1 MSVLVLAYQDIG
13 YVCLEALLQAGAE
26 VTAVFTHEDDPGEEI
41 WFRSVAELARSRS
54 LPVYTPED
62 PNHPEMAALVRS
74 LAPDFIF
81 SFYYRYLLSAEFLA
95 AARRGA
101 YNLHGSLLPR
111 YRGRAPINWV
121 LVNGETETGLTLH
134 RMIPRPDAGD
144 IAAQVRVPIAES
156 DTIRELYAKMTAAAA
171 RLITATWPELAA
183 GRIKEVPQDESQAGY
198 FGRRRPEDGRIDWQA
213 PAKKIY
219 DLCRAVTH
227 PYPGCFT
234 FHQGKKL
241 YIWSAGY
248 DSDPETRPP
257 GTVLGLDGEKGLA
270 VACGQ
275 GRLYIK
281 SAQWAGQGELAGP
294 ELVRIDLPAGAR
306 LGDN

>member
-1 MSVLVLAYQDIG
+1 MGVLVLAYQDIG
-13 YVCLEALLQAGAE
+13 YVGLEALLQAGAE
-26 VTAVFTHEDDPGEEI
+26 VAAVFTHEDDPGEEV
-41 WFRSVAELARSRS
+41 WFRSVAELARSRG
-54 LPVYTPED
+54 LPVHTPED
-62 PNHPEMAALVRS
+62 PNRPEMTDLVRS

-81 SFYYRYLLSAEFLA
+81 SFYYRHLLSGEFLA

-101 YNLHGSLLPR
+101 YNLHGSLLPS

-134 RMIPRPDAGD
+134 RMTVRPDAGD
-144 IAAQVRVPIAES
+144 IAAQVRVPIAEA

-171 RLITATWPELAA
+171 RLITETWPELAA
-183 GRIKEVPQDESQAGY
+183 GRIEEVPQDESQASY

-234 FHQGKKL
+234 FYQGKKL

-248 DSDPETRPP
+248 DADPETRPP
-257 GTVLGLDGEKGLA
+257 GTVLGPDGEKGLA
-270 VACGQ
+270 VACGR
-275 GRLYIK
+275 GRLCVR
-281 SAQWAGQGELAGP
+281 SAQWAGREELAGP
-294 ELVRIDLPAGAR
+294 ELVRIELSVGAR
-306 LGDN
+306 LGNN